1 MFMVSLVTGAASDED
16 ITHSGPSN
24 ADEGKE
30 KIVPKKTNFY
40 GNSLFFIVCK

>member
-30 KIVPKKTNFY
+30 KIVPKTNFY